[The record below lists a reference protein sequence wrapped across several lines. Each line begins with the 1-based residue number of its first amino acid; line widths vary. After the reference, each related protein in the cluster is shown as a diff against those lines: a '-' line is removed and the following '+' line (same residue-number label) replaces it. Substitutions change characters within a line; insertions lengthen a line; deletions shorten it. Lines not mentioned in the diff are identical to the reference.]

1 MGSGGTAHTKTVKFK
16 KGKGSGAGLHS
27 SYASWCMHT
36 CTHGF
41 GGKIWSEH
49 ARVAINRVM
58 SKVFRVQGGHAT
70 ASEVVPSWRTHLWMG
85 IQSTANTGEI
95 YIYQSDYMTKR
106 GVTVSSIKNFNLHN
120 SIPNFIMNGRRQE

>member
-1 MGSGGTAHTKTVKFK
+1 
-16 KGKGSGAGLHS
+16 
-27 SYASWCMHT
+27 
-36 CTHGF
+36 
-41 GGKIWSEH
+41 
-49 ARVAINRVM
+49 M
-58 SKVFRVQGGHAT
+58 SKVFRVQVAMLQHQKLFHPEEPTCG
-70 ASEVVPSWRTHLWMG
+70 WG